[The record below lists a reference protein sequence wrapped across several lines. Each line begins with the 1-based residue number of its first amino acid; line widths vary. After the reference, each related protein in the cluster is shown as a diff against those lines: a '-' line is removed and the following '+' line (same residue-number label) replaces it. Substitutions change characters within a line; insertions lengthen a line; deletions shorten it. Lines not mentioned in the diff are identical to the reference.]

1 MEMVSVII
9 PVFNAEK
16 TLPECVC
23 SVLRQTYTN
32 FELILVDDGS
42 EDSSG
47 QLCDELKETCAAD
60 GVPCQVIHQGNRGV
74 SSARNCAMNH
84 ADGEY
89 FVCVDSDDVIE
100 PCYLEDLVRTAERHP
115 ELGHVLCGFRCTS
128 HVHDYVLNSKEAL
141 SVVDRRDY
149 MKLFDAIL
157 IQGPCLALYRTEIV
171 RGNDIK
177 MRENLSL
184 AEDILFNLEYL
195 DALDCTAIGVVNKPN
210 YIYQN
215 EDPNSLYRKYRPDL
229 LHIQELTVQSIR
241 QYMCKWGITDDD
253 SWRRFYNASLFKY
266 LSVFENTF
274 HRQNPMS
281 MREKINYNNTI
292 LKSESF
298 RNALQKSAVNLPAVQ
313 RRAYQSGKYGRV
325 LIAERVQKIKVAV
338 SSFLRRRKDHRGDLQ

>member
-1 MEMVSVII
+1 MVSVII
-9 PVFNAEK
+9 PVYNAEK
-16 TLPECVC
+16 TLLSCVQ
-23 SVLRQTYTN
+23 SVIAQTYKDY
-32 FELILVDDGS
+32 ELLLIDDGS
-42 EDSSG
+42 LDHSG
-47 QLCDELKETCAAD
+47 QLCDDIQKMCLAK
-60 GVPCQVIHQGNRGV
+60 GIKCQAIHQRNSGV
-74 SSARNCAMNH
+74 STARNCGMNH
-84 ADGEY
+84 ANGKY
-89 FVCVDSDDVIE
+89 CVFIDSDDVIE

-177 MRENLSL
+177 MREDLSL

-229 LHIQELTVQSIR
+229 LHIQELTVHSIK
-241 QYMCKWGITDDD
+241 QYMCKWGIADDD
-253 SWRRFYNASLFKY
+253 LWRRFYNASLFKY
-266 LSVFENTF
+266 LNVFENTF